1 MMQRKYQSIAEL
13 KAKQKRLKAQ
23 CKKMENEAIETISSP
38 QNLILGFVTGK
49 QLGTKRKKN
58 NQNRNA
64 TNLVDTNGIAFG
76 IITELLS
83 LLPINRILTGA
94 GKTAARTFIKVQT
107 VNLAMRLIKGMFNK
121 IKSNKKTPNQQSWK

>member
-121 IKSNKKTPNQQSWK
+121 IKSNKKPPNQQSWK